1 MKKLILSATVAFTVL
16 TTSNIYAQQGFGT
29 NTPDRSSAVDI
40 FSNKRGLLIP
50 RLELKDTKI
59 ASPVSKPANALFVYN
74 TATAEDVTPGFYY
87 WETTDQNDETKGKWV
102 RFVSSNSGSA
112 VTVTEGAN
120 VTVEKTIKGHDTE
133 YKVSVKG
140 GDKDGQVLVTEDT
153 GKKDSEGNPI
163 YISKWVNPQ
172 DFINGTIV
180 GVNGVTAEKVGDKV
194 NVGLGGDLSK
204 ATEIK
209 TTPGD
214 KTLAISG
221 LETLVGK
228 DATTGNK
235 FDATTQ
241 NIVVMGSDG
250 ILKNVSAKDLVED
263 AIDKG
268 AINGKALTSKGNSIQ
283 IDGTAA
289 ATALL
294 KDVNIEVKGGDK
306 DGQILVTTPK
316 LDDKGQPIVENGKT
330 VYETKWVDAAGN
342 TVKSGQGITVKDD
355 NTVNLGGKIKND
367 GTTPGA
373 IIDLTDNNGD
383 KAGDIAIK
391 GLEELVGKDATTGN
405 KLDSGSDKLVI
416 ADKDGVLKQTSAK
429 NLIEDAIEKGTDGT
443 DPLKAKTLKG
453 DGITITATGAADTTL
468 EVANSL
474 LKDVTLGIA
483 DNAITTNKINNGA
496 VTQDKLYAGTKD
508 ADGNGTPAEVGTVP
522 VANADGT
529 VTYKNIATALGA
541 DLTTDGKI
549 VIGDNKST
557 LDKLDNAVL
566 VATQLSIKE
575 GSITSTDILDGT
587 IANVDLGNGA
597 VSADK
602 MTSNTTANGTA
613 TPAGVGQI
621 PVADGNGGVTY
632 KEISGGTLKGKAL
645 KSESIVVT
653 GGAKA
658 LLDETSIE
666 IKGGTTAGQVLV
678 TKEVK
683 DGEGKVTYVTEW
695 VDAAGNTVKSGQG
708 ITVKSDNTVNLGGK
722 VEEPTILD
730 LTGNGSLA
738 ITGLN
743 APTDKNT
750 VLENVKIGTD
760 GKLYAVS
767 KSESTGSITINEGG
781 DINIG
786 GDTNYSIN
794 QEEVVIE
801 VTLGATDTNLMLPAV
816 NGTEGQTISIKIVNI
831 TEDHVGYLNIK
842 STEGGL
848 AYGAMPFQGWIIKSN
863 GTKWIVV
870 GRN

>member
-29 NTPDRSSAVDI
+29 NTPDRSSAVEI
-40 FSNKRGLLIP
+40 VSGKRGLLIP
-50 RLELKDTKI
+50 RLDIPNLDQGT
-59 ASPVSKPANALFVYN
+59 PVINPANALMVYN
-74 TATAEDVTPGFYY
+74 IGSKTPAGFYY
-87 WETTDQNDETKGKWV
+87 WDANFKHEGGSKGRWV
-102 RFVSSNSGSA
+102 RFVSSNSGSSVTVSA
-112 VTVTEGAN
+112 GDNVTVTPKPDVN
-120 VTVEKTIKGHDTE
+120 GHDID
-133 YKVSVKG
+133 YNVSVKAG
-140 GDKDGQVLVTEDT
+140 TAPNQVLVTKEVT
-153 GKKDSEGNPI
+153 VEGKTTYVSE
-163 YISKWVNPQ
+163 WVNPEVFLK
-172 DFINGTIV
+172 DVVAGT
-180 GVNGVTAEKVGDKV
+180 NGVKTEVITDDKGNTKTV
-194 NVGLGGDLSK
+194 VKLGGDL
-204 ATEIK
+204 TEK
-209 TTPGD
+209 TILNTGAG
-214 KTLAISG
+214 KELAITG
-221 LETLVGK
+221 LDTLTK
-228 DATTGNK
+228 GNV
-235 FDATTQ
+235 AGH
-241 NIVVMGSDG
+241 NIVVMGADG

-268 AINGKALTSKGNSIQ
+268 AINGKALTSTGKSIEIKG
-283 IDGTAA
+283 DAA

-294 KDVNIEVKGGDK
+294 KDVNIEVKGGTTAGQVLVTKEVK
-306 DGQILVTTPK
+306 DGEGKVTYVT
-316 LDDKGQPIVENGKT
+316 E
-330 VYETKWVDAAGN
+330 WVDASALGN

-373 IIDLTDNNGD
+373 IIDLTDDNGD
-383 KAGDIAIK
+383 KVGDIAIK

-405 KLDSGSDKLVI
+405 KLDSGNDKLVI

-453 DGITITATGAADTTL
+453 DGITVTATGAVDTTL

-483 DNAITTNKINNGA
+483 DNAITTNKIKNGA

-508 ADGNGTPAEVGTVP
+508 AVGNGTPAGVGTIP
-522 VANADGT
+522 VANTDGT
-529 VTYKNIATALGA
+529 VTY
-541 DLTTDGKI
+541 
-549 VIGDNKST
+549 
-557 LDKLDNAVL
+557 
-566 VATQLSIKE
+566 QQ
-575 GSITSTDILDGT
+575 ITGELL
-587 IANVDLGNGA
+587 N
-597 VSADK
+597 
-602 MTSNTTANGTA
+602 
-613 TPAGVGQI
+613 
-621 PVADGNGGVTY
+621 
-632 KEISGGTLKGKAL
+632 GKAL
-645 KSESIVVT
+645 ESKSIVVK

-683 DGEGKVTYVTEW
+683 DAEGTVTGTTTEW
-695 VDAAGNTVKSGQG
+695 VEASALGNTVTASNGLTKDGNDIQ
-708 ITVKSDNTVNLGGK
+708 LGGEVK
-722 VEEPTILD
+722 EPTKLD

-760 GKLYAVS
+760 GKLYAVN
-767 KSESTGSITINEGG
+767 KSESTGSITINKGG

-801 VTLGATDTNLMLPAV
+801 VTLGNDHTNLMLPAV

-831 TEDHVGYLNIK
+831 TEDHAGYLNIK
-842 STEGGL
+842 STEGDL

>member
-29 NTPDRSSAVDI
+29 NTPDRSSAVEI

-74 TATAEDVTPGFYY
+74 TATAGDVTPGFYY
-87 WETTDQNDETKGKWV
+87 WETADQNDETKGRWV

-112 VTVTEGAN
+112 VTVSAGTN
-120 VTVEKTIKGHDTE
+120 VTVDPTPDGHDID

-153 GKKDSEGNPI
+153 GKTDGEGNPI

-172 DFINGTIV
+172 DFINGTII
-180 GVNGVTAEKVGDKV
+180 GDNGINAVIDPKDNKVH
-194 NVGLGGDLSK
+194 VGLGGNLSK

-209 TTPGD
+209 TTKD
-214 KTLAISG
+214 NTLAISG

-250 ILKNVSAKDLVED
+250 ILKNVSAKDLMED
-263 AIDKG
+263 AIKNG
-268 AINGKALTSKGNSIQ
+268 AIDGKALTSKSIV
-283 IDGTAA
+283 IDENGKES
-289 ATALL
+289 LL
-294 KDVNIEVKGGDK
+294 KDVNIEIKGGDK

-373 IIDLTDNNGD
+373 IIDLTDTKGD
-383 KAGDIAIK
+383 KVGDIAIK

-453 DGITITATGAADTTL
+453 DGITVTATGAADTSF

-483 DNAITTNKINNGA
+483 DGA
-496 VTQDKLYAGTKD
+496 VTSDKMKATV
-508 ADGNGTPAEVGTVP
+508 ADGSGGSKNAEEGMVP

-529 VTYKNIATALGA
+529 VTY
-541 DLTTDGKI
+541 
-549 VIGDNKST
+549 
-557 LDKLDNAVL
+557 
-566 VATQLSIKE
+566 QQ
-575 GSITSTDILDGT
+575 
-587 IANVDLGNGA
+587 
-597 VSADK
+597 VS
-602 MTSNTTANGTA
+602 G
-613 TPAGVGQI
+613 
-621 PVADGNGGVTY
+621 
-632 KEISGGTLKGKAL
+632 ETLKGKAL
-645 KSESIVVT
+645 ESKSIVVT
-653 GGAKA
+653 GGTKA
-658 LLDETSIE
+658 LLDETTIE

-678 TKEVK
+678 TKEVT

-695 VDAAGNTVKSGQG
+695 IDASALGNTVTASNGLTKAGNDIQLG
-708 ITVKSDNTVNLGGK
+708 GTVDKNTVLAIDNTKG
-722 VEEPTILD
+722 
-730 LTGNGSLA
+730 GSLA
-738 ITGLN
+738 ITGLDSP
-743 APTDKNT
+743 AKDKT
-750 VLENVKIGTD
+750 TKVVVVDAD
-760 GKLYAVS
+760 GKLATIDKGV
-767 KSESTGSITINEGG
+767 GNVTINKEG
-781 DINIG
+781 DVTIG
-786 GDTNYSIN
+786 GDNSVVNNYHPSM
-794 QEEVVIE
+794 EEIVIE
-801 VTLGATDTNLMLPAV
+801 VTLGATDTNLTLPVV
-816 NGTEGQTISIKIVNI
+816 NGTEGQTISIKIVNAD
-831 TEDHVGYLNIK
+831 EKHNGYLNIK
-842 STEGGL
+842 SGSDVL